1 MLIPRRKTVKKETVT
16 NESRPNSTSATQT
29 KTVSRKDGTPRKIV
43 VKDFTSTYKK
53 SGFGQVKDIDKVT
66 KIRFDKSGKPKS
78 PMDEYNLSKIRPN
91 GDTPL
96 SISPA
101 PLTPLTNSPARAGRP
116 DPVAPVADPP
126 LPPAPSNP
134 RIPKN

>member
-43 VKDFTSTYKK
+43 VTDFTSTYKK
-53 SGFGQVKDIDKVT
+53 SGSGQVKDIDKVT

-96 SISPA
+96 STSPA
-101 PLTPLTNSPARAGRP
+101 PPAPPAPPARAGRP
-116 DPVAPVADPP
+116 APVAPNVDPP